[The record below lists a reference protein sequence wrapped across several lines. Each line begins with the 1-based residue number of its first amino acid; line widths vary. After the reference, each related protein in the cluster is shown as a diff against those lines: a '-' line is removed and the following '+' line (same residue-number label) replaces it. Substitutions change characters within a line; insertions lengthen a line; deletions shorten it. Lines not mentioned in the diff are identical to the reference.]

1 MSEEQLK
8 AFLEKVK
15 DDTAL
20 REKIKSVSDVDAVLA
35 IAKETGFAITADDI
49 QSMKSSSE
57 LSEDELEKATG
68 GGWSIYKCAP
78 KVNPCQVSCT
88 NNTIF

>member
-15 DDTAL
+15 DDTTL
-20 REKIKSVSDVDAVLA
+20 REKIKSASDVDAVLA

-49 QSMKSSSE
+49 
-57 LSEDELEKATG
+57 
-68 GGWSIYKCAP
+68 
-78 KVNPCQVSCT
+78 
-88 NNTIF
+88 

>member
-1 MSEEQLK
+1 MAKINSKKLSALFKLVLLLESNLCLRAMSEEQLK

-57 LSEDELEKATG
+57 LSTLGKE
-68 GGWSIYKCAP
+68 
-78 KVNPCQVSCT
+78 
-88 NNTIF
+88 

>member
-20 REKIKSVSDVDAVLA
+20 REQIKSVSDVDAVLA
-35 IAKETGFAITADDI
+35 ITKETGFSITADDI
-49 QSMKSSSE
+49 QSMNLLQSYQKMSLKKLPGAVG
-57 LSEDELEKATG
+57 LSISVRRK
-68 GGWSIYKCAP
+68 
-78 KVNPCQVSCT
+78 
-88 NNTIF
+88 